1 MKSLVFDTGSVI
13 SLAMNN
19 LLWVLK
25 PLKKKFGGDFLLPA
39 GVKYELI
46 DRPLNINRFK
56 LDAVVIRDYLM
67 EGVFKMVSNKE
78 IEKKAK
84 HLLDLANNIYFARNK
99 AIKIVHKAEMDA
111 LSLVLHYDSGA
122 LVLDE
127 RTLRLLIEDP
137 ESLGKVLSGRLRT
150 KVRIDKSAL
159 NKFVD
164 ETKKINIIRSTELVV
179 VAYDLGILD
188 KYISVGKK
196 VHNEFRKDML
206 MGALWGLKY
215 KGCAISGNEISEILR
230 YKNLK

>member
-25 PLKKKFGGDFLLPA
+25 PLKKKFGGDFILPL

-67 EGVFKMVSNKE
+67 EGVFKLASNKE
-78 IEKKAK
+78 IERKSKY
-84 HLLDLANNIYFARNK
+84 LLSLANNIYFAKNK
-99 AIKIVHKAEMDA
+99 PIKIIQDAEMDA
-111 LSLVLHYDSGA
+111 LALVLHYDSGA

-127 RTLRLLIEDP
+127 RTLRLLVEDP
-137 ESLGKVLSGRLRT
+137 ESLGGVLSNRLHT
-150 KVRIDKSAL
+150 KVKIDRSVL
-159 NKFVD
+159 IKFRTEV
-164 ETKKINIIRSTELVV
+164 KKVNIIRSTELIV
-179 VAYDLGILD
+179 VAYGLGIMD

-206 MGALWGLKY
+206 SGALWGLKY
-215 KGCAISGNEISEILR
+215 KGCAISVSEINEILR
-230 YKNLK
+230 LKNL